1 MDKTGHCE
9 IGRILSQMDD
19 FADFGISVEI
29 HCQTIGIL
37 GCFHAVSKFWL
48 KSMKMAKIGQNWPK
62 AQKCPQISEFFKVA
76 EGHTGGVLGPNTLFR
91 DLNGFLGFSEIFVQ
105 K

>member
-1 MDKTGHCE
+1 MDKTGHSE

-37 GCFHAVSKFWL
+37 GCFHAVSKFWS
-48 KSMKMAKIGQNWPK
+48 KSMKIVKIGRNRKMPENL
-62 AQKCPQISEFFKVA
+62 EFRLSRGRA
-76 EGHTGGVLGPNTLFR
+76 REGEAASAT
-91 DLNGFLGFSEIFVQ
+91 
-105 K
+105 